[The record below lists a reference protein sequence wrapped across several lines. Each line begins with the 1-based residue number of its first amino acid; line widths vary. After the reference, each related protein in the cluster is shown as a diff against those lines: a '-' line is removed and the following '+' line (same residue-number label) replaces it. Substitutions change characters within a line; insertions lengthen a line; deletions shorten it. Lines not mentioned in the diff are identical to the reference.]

1 MWPST
6 KLSTRIS
13 VRLSGFHYQTM
24 AHWNFKHWKSVIWMN
39 LEWLTCC
46 KSEEI
51 AEKVQGVTFSESGG
65 SVVNRDGRHA
75 ALPYRDSFFSVIYL
89 QKRPNKAMNTKSTN
103 LETFAEETKFFGR
116 PGSCIGLY
124 QCCQSNS
131 SEKSHYATLLSPI
144 GDFWISFNFY
154 HDQSPTQNDHT
165 YVCDQ
170 VSLGNTRI
178 ANKAQMLSETF
189 EKSLENG

>member
-13 VRLSGFHYQTM
+13 VRLSGFRYQTM
-24 AHWNFKHWKSVIWMN
+24 AHWNFKHWKIVIWMN
-39 LEWLTCC
+39 LRWLTCC

-75 ALPYRDSFFSVIYL
+75 ALPYWDSFLSVIYL
-89 QKRPNKAMNTKSTN
+89 QKWPNKTKRNKSTN
-103 LETFAEETKFFGR
+103 LVTFAEETKFFGR

-124 QCCQSNS
+124 QCCQTKF
-131 SEKSHYATLLSPI
+131 SEIGRCASLLSPN
-144 GDFWISFNFY
+144 GDFFEIPLK
-154 HDQSPTQNDHT
+154 SPKNRWQKFFIKILVITP
-165 YVCDQ
+165 V
-170 VSLGNTRI
+170 
-178 ANKAQMLSETF
+178 
-189 EKSLENG
+189 